1 MTLQRL
7 FAEFGRAANI
17 NPALLLA
24 LIVSVALAAYALAGL
39 GSGGGLAVAVIAFV
53 AHWSALRATAGQS
66 PIPTSPA
73 EGTRLLV
80 SLILKWLILGFLAIM
95 TLLAVTLCTLAIMAG
110 AGFDFDASGQGGE
123 AAEAAMAAF
132 QATPGWQLAQVVAL
146 LAALLM
152 AGAIARGMPVG
163 AASLQAE
170 RIVAMEVFNST
181 RKQAARLLL
190 LKLAVLYA
198 PMGLMIA
205 MGIAFGG
212 SIRDGAFALAGGLL
226 VVFNAILSTAS
237 HRWISSAAPA
247 PNEAA

>member
-7 FAEFGRAANI
+7 FAEFGYAATRD
-17 NPALLLA
+17 LLLV
-24 LIVSVALAAYALAGL
+24 LVLVVGVAGAAYALAGL
-39 GSGGGLAVAVIAFV
+39 GPTGVLGVMAIAFV

-73 EGTRLLV
+73 EGMRLLV
-80 SLILKWLILGFLAIM
+80 SLILKWLILSFLAIM

-110 AGFDFDASGQGGE
+110 AGFDFEASGQGGE
-123 AAEAAMAAF
+123 AAEVAMAAF

-163 AASLQAE
+163 AASLQTQ
-170 RIVAMEVFNST
+170 RVVAMEVFNST

-198 PMGLMIA
+198 PIGLIIA
-205 MGIAFGG
+205 VGIASEPSMRAGVY
-212 SIRDGAFALAGGLL
+212 ALGVGFT
-226 VVFNAILSTAS
+226 VVCNAILSTAS
-237 HRWISSAAPA
+237 HRWTSTAAQALEPKA
-247 PNEAA
+247 